1 MRRPYFLSQK
11 PVIRLRTGSCLLS
24 LVLLSCAPVWTQVGI
39 SAPPLTASQP
49 EVPKDA
55 LGRTTPRG
63 TVLGFVSAARKGDN
77 ELAADYLNTRLRGE
91 AATDLARQLFVVL
104 DRCLPAR
111 LNELSDKPE
120 GSVSDRLKPDQ
131 ERAGTV
137 SSDNGNVDII
147 LERVDRGKSGSLWL
161 FSSKTLDAIPDL
173 YDEINEVSVESVL
186 PEFLVNTRIAGIVLF
201 EWLAVFVGTPLF
213 YLLAALLNRVLSR
226 LIGRWR
232 RRLYRKPDLSNP
244 QVLPRPIRL
253 LLLAVAIHWLLTKL
267 SLPLLARQFW
277 FSTAGIL
284 TIAGCVWLLI
294 LLNSWGEDY
303 IRRRRRESNLTGAI
317 SMLRLARRTID
328 GLIIFVGVLVTLHY
342 VGVNPTAA
350 LAGLGVG
357 GIAIALAA
365 QKTLENVIGGISLIF
380 DQAVGVGD
388 FLKVG
393 DTSGTVV
400 DIGLRSTRIRTLDR
414 SVVNVPNGQIA
425 NMSLENLSSRDKFWF
440 HPILSL
446 RHGTTSLQVHA
457 VLDGIRSLLG
467 ESGQVEPNSVH
478 VRFLRFGPSSLDV
491 EVFAYVLARD
501 WNHFLETQEILLL
514 RIMECIESAGVQIAL
529 PSQAIFLAAAST
541 STDGR
546 VELLN
551 ALVPDKTSDQATA
564 KSA

>member
-1 MRRPYFLSQK
+1 MRP
-11 PVIRLRTGSCLLS
+11 CLDAGWHL
-24 LVLLSCAPVWTQVGI
+24 CA
-39 SAPPLTASQP
+39 PLTASQP

>member
-1 MRRPYFLSQK
+1 
-11 PVIRLRTGSCLLS
+11 
-24 LVLLSCAPVWTQVGI
+24 
-39 SAPPLTASQP
+39 
-49 EVPKDA
+49 
-55 LGRTTPRG
+55 
-63 TVLGFVSAARKGDN
+63 
-77 ELAADYLNTRLRGE
+77 
-91 AATDLARQLFVVL
+91 
-104 DRCLPAR
+104 
-111 LNELSDKPE
+111 
-120 GSVSDRLKPDQ
+120 
-131 ERAGTV
+131 
-137 SSDNGNVDII
+137 
-147 LERVDRGKSGSLWL
+147 
-161 FSSKTLDAIPDL
+161 
-173 YDEINEVSVESVL
+173 
-186 PEFLVNTRIAGIVLF
+186 
-201 EWLAVFVGTPLF
+201 
-213 YLLAALLNRVLSR
+213 
-226 LIGRWR
+226 
-232 RRLYRKPDLSNP
+232 
-244 QVLPRPIRL
+244 